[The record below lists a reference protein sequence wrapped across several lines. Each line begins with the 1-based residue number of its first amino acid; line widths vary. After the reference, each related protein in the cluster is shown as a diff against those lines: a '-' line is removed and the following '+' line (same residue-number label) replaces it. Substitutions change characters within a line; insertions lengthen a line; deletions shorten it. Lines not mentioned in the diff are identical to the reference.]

1 MSTISNINGEPEPI
15 VQIPGPVTGVL
26 SRYTSHISIYR
37 GVPMSRYPGSTCRDT
52 RKALNA
58 CSMWVL
64 YTSRRALF
72 LLPLLWFGETCASGM
87 APALSSASDVRV
99 IVTQCNTHSRPL
111 LHLSFL
117 YSLSTFIAS
126 SHCKF
131 WLLTSPSQRFS
142 LQAITKMSQVA
153 ARSPWAAFFTCA
165 ILSQVFLPPFAAV
178 LLWLSCDFSVVVLSV
193 FLAKCVRW
201 GD

>member
-1 MSTISNINGEPEPI
+1 MYICPDTRFSTS
-15 VQIPGPVTGVL
+15 
-26 SRYTSHISIYR
+26 
-37 GVPMSRYPGSTCRDT
+37 RDT

-58 CSMWVL
+58 RSMWVL
-64 YTSRRALF
+64 HTSRPEVGLRL

-99 IVTQCNTHSRPL
+99 IVTQCNTHSLPL
-111 LHLSFL
+111 LHLSFS
-117 YSLSTFIAS
+117 YSLTTFIAS